1 MIEPSWRRI
10 AGFEVSRDGAIACV
24 WLAHDKQT
32 DMIHLYDACI
42 FRREVPV
49 VIAEGLNARGRW
61 IPISWEAKAKDFADK
76 LLDRGCNILPEP
88 NKDSDTMSEVVS
100 RDIWERMRTGRFKV
114 DKRLKEWLD
123 EFESFQR
130 KDSKVPKNTH
140 PVMAAT
146 RHAMAMLEYARRQAT
161 KKRREKTVARIA
173 II

>member
-1 MIEPSWRRI
+1 MIQSDWRRI
-10 AGFEVSRDGAIACV
+10 AGIEVGDDGTIACV
-24 WLAHDKQT
+24 WTAHDKKT
-32 DMIHLYDACI
+32 DIIHMYDACI

-76 LLDRGCNILPEP
+76 LLDRGCNMLPEP
-88 NKDSDTMSEVVS
+88 NKDSDTMAEVVS

-123 EFESFQR
+123 EFDTFHR
-130 KDSKVPKNTH
+130 KDSKVPKGTH
-140 PVMAAT
+140 PMMAAT
-146 RHAMAMLEYARRQAT
+146 RHAMAMLDYARRQSP
-161 KKRREKTVARIA
+161 KKRKQPITARIA